1 MELGASA
8 QGKFD
13 GRLINAL
20 PGFGGKRLEAVLI
33 FVEFDQRGYNYPI
46 ELRVFIQREMIGIGN
61 PEHVVDGDAQRVF
74 GFLRHR
80 RAGGEQ
86 RGRRD
91 ANSQNKFLGHDIRT
105 NVLVY

>member
-1 MELGASA
+1 
-8 QGKFD
+8 
-13 GRLINAL
+13 
-20 PGFGGKRLEAVLI
+20 
-33 FVEFDQRGYNYPI
+33 
-46 ELRVFIQREMIGIGN
+46 MIGIGN